1 MLAAFDILCWSLA
14 TAVVLGVRHDFSIS
28 EVQWESVLFYWVTSS
43 LLLVVVG
50 YFTKFY
56 RGRFLVGSFDE
67 AAGLAVHVGIVAV
80 LALVST
86 PMVNETLPRS
96 IPVLVP
102 PVALL
107 LAAAG
112 RWYYRSLRIRSGDP
126 QGVDTARP
134 VLVYGA
140 GDAGRQVLQLL
151 RAERRP
157 GLDLRV
163 VGFLD
168 DNPGK
173 RNLRIQGVPVLGTG
187 EAIAEA
193 AEEVGARAVI
203 LAIPQ
208 ATGDFIGKVQDQVA
222 SRGLDFYVL
231 PRVADLLGSG
241 VDASAI
247 RPVEIG
253 DVLGRHQVTTDL
265 TSIAGYLTG
274 KRVLITGAGG
284 SIGSELTRQVHHFG
298 PGSLVMLD
306 RDESALHGV
315 QLAVHGHGLL
325 DGPDTVLVDIRDA
338 ESLRSVFE
346 EHRPEVV
353 FHAAALKHL
362 PMLERFPAEGWKTN
376 VLGTLNLLNL
386 SAEFGV
392 ERFVNVS
399 TDKAADATSVLG
411 ATKRLA
417 ERLTAWHAQETGRPY
432 MSVRFGNVL
441 GSRGSM
447 LHTFNAQIAAG
458 GPVTVTHP
466 EVTRYFMT
474 IPEACELVIQAGSMG
489 GAGEVMVLEMGSPV
503 RILDVAKRMIRHSG
517 AQKVEIVFTGLRPGE
532 KLHEVLFSDDEVAS
546 ATDHPMVRTVPVP
559 PVAPAGLDGLDAL
572 DGLSSIRGLL
582 RPVSVPASVTV
593 PVAATEPE
601 RGEL

>member
-1 MLAAFDILCWSLA
+1 MSPWMRRGALAAFDIVGWALA
-14 TAVVLGVRHDFSIS
+14 TAVVLGVRHDFTIN
-28 EVQWESVLFYWVTSS
+28 EVQWESVLQYWMLSS
-43 LLLVVVG
+43 LLLLLVG
-50 YFTKFY
+50 YATKFY

-67 AAGLAVHVGIVAV
+67 ALGLAMHVAAVGGVSLGVATV
-80 LALVST
+80 L
-86 PMVNETLPRS
+86 NEALPRS

-107 LAAAG
+107 ISAAG
-112 RWYYRSLRIRSGDP
+112 RWFYRALRTRPSDASGQDE
-126 QGVDTARP
+126 TRP

-151 RAERRP
+151 RAERGTARHLAP
-157 GLDLRV
+157 VGL
-163 VGFLD
+163 LD

-173 RNLRIQGVPVLGTG
+173 RNLRIQGVPVLGDGTQL
-187 EAIAEA
+187 AEA
-193 AEEVGARAVI
+193 AEQTGARAVI
-203 LAIPQ
+203 LAIPD
-208 ATGDFIGKVQDQVA
+208 APGEFVGRVQDEAARV
-222 SRGLDFYVL
+222 GLEFFVL
-231 PRVADLLGSG
+231 PRVAEMIGGS

-247 RPVEIG
+247 RPVEIS

-265 TSIAGYLTG
+265 ASIAGYLTG

-284 SIGSELTRQVHHFG
+284 SIGSELARQVHAFG
-298 PGSLVMLD
+298 PATMTMLD
-306 RDESALHGV
+306 RDESALHTV

-325 DGPDTVLVDIRDA
+325 DGPETVLVDIRDRD
-338 ESLRSVFE
+338 SLRKVFE

-376 VLGTLNLLNL
+376 VLGTLNLLTL
-386 SAEFGV
+386 AAEFDV

-417 ERLTAWHAQETGRPY
+417 EQLTAWHARETGRPY

-489 GAGEVMVLEMGSPV
+489 TAGEVMVLEMGTPV

-517 AQKVEIVFTGLRPGE
+517 AHGVEIVFTGLRPGE
-532 KLHEVLFSDDEVAS
+532 KLHEVLFSDGEVSS
-546 ATDHPMVRTVPVP
+546 ATAHDMIRSVPVP
-559 PVAPAGLDGLDAL
+559 PVAPSEAAGLENLPRL
-572 DGLSSIRGLL
+572 E
-582 RPVSVPASVTV
+582 VTAETL
-593 PVAATEPE
+593 PPE
-601 RGEL
+601 ERRTDLAGGER